1 MSEGASYPHPWR
13 PFLVLGVAISLT
25 VLDLFVVNVALFAMA
40 ADFSGASLASLSW
53 VLTAYAI
60 AFAAVLVP
68 AGKLG
73 DLFGRPASSF
83 SGCSSSWPARARL
96 GCALSFD
103 PGHGARGPGDRGGR
117 CDPELAGADARA
129 VAQATPVGSD
139 RSLGSDRRTG
149 RRRGGPIRRGLGPG
163 GLEMIFMINLPIGQP
178 LPFSCPAWFARSATI
193 DWAVRV
199 PIIATALFARFASR
213 QRVHYACSSTHI
225 REVDE
230 RTPL

>member
-25 VLDLFVVNVALFAMA
+25 VLDLFVVNVALPAMA

-83 SGCSSSWPARARL
+83 SGCSSSWPA
-96 GCALSFD
+96 FF
-103 PGHGARGPGDRGGR
+103 P
-117 CDPELAGADARA
+117 
-129 VAQATPVGSD
+129 
-139 RSLGSDRRTG
+139 
-149 RRRGGPIRRGLGPG
+149 
-163 GLEMIFMINLPIGQP
+163 
-178 LPFSCPAWFARSATI
+178 ARSFMSVPLFEQLGLRLVLRAPRGRIESPETMQV
-193 DWAVRV
+193 DNSDPVR
-199 PIIATALFARFASR
+199 L
-213 QRVHYACSSTHI
+213 
-225 REVDE
+225 DE
-230 RTPL
+230 DH